1 MTTVMSN
8 IVLVQRTSTIRT
20 SSMFVLTYNI
30 HGKKGG
36 GSIATRIIV
45 KQKGWVRLS
54 ALRETW

>member
-1 MTTVMSN
+1 
-8 IVLVQRTSTIRT
+8 
-20 SSMFVLTYNI
+20 MFVLTYNI